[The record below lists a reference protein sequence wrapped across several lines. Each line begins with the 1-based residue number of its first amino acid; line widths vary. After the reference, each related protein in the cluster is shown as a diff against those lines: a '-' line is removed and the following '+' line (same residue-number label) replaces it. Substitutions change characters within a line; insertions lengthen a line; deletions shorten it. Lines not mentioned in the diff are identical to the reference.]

1 MDRKVTFVQSVSDI
15 ITNSSSEVFMVYSD
29 QSFKQIKELVNAIL
43 AINGENKYTFDDL
56 FEVEAN
62 MDKEWF
68 LGQYPEYDGL
78 SDEELL
84 EKARQYDEEN
94 YGEGYPYVNGY
105 VVTAKNVAHDDIAAK
120 LSSLDRIFESYVSYC

>member
-62 MDKEWF
+62 MDREWF
-68 LGQYPEYDGL
+68 LEQYPEYDGL

>member
-1 MDRKVTFVQSVSDI
+1 MDRKVTFVQSVSGI

-68 LGQYPEYDGL
+68 LEQYPEYDGL

-105 VVTAKNVAHDDIAAK
+105 VVTAKNVAHDDISAK
-120 LSSLDRIFESYVSYC
+120 LSSLDKIFESYVSYC

>member
-68 LGQYPEYDGL
+68 LEQYPEYDGL

-120 LSSLDRIFESYVSYC
+120 LSSLDRIFESYASYC

>member
-68 LGQYPEYDGL
+68 LEQYPEYDGL

-84 EKARQYDEEN
+84 EKARQHDEEN
-94 YGEGYPYVNGY
+94 YGDGYPYVNGY
-105 VVTAKNVAHDDIAAK
+105 VVTAKNVAHDDIATK
-120 LSSLDRIFESYVSYC
+120 LSLLDKIFESYVAYC

>member
-68 LGQYPEYDGL
+68 LEQYPEYDGL

-120 LSSLDRIFESYVSYC
+120 LSSLDKIFESYVSYC

>member
-1 MDRKVTFVQSVSDI
+1 MNKKVTFVQSVSDI

-68 LGQYPEYDGL
+68 LEQYPEYDGL

-84 EKARQYDEEN
+84 EKARQHDEDN
-94 YGEGYPYVNGY
+94 YGDGYPYVNGY
-105 VVTAKNVAHDDIAAK
+105 VVTAKNVAHDDIATK

>member
-1 MDRKVTFVQSVSDI
+1 MNKKVTFVQSVSDI

-43 AINGENKYTFDDL
+43 DINGENKYTFDDL

-68 LGQYPEYDGL
+68 LDEYPEYDGL
-78 SDEELL
+78 SDKELL
-84 EKARQYDEEN
+84 EKARQHDEDN
-94 YGEGYPYVNGY
+94 CREGYPYVNGY
-105 VVTAKNVAHDDIAAK
+105 VVTAKNVAHDDIATK
-120 LSSLDRIFESYVSYC
+120 LSSLDSIFETYVSYC

>member
-1 MDRKVTFVQSVSDI
+1 
-15 ITNSSSEVFMVYSD
+15 MVYSD

-62 MDKEWF
+62 IDKDWF
-68 LGQYPEYDGL
+68 LENHPEYDGL
-78 SDEELL
+78 SDKELL
-84 EKARQYDEEN
+84 EKARQYDEDN
-94 YGEGYPYVNGY
+94 CGEGYPYVNGY

-120 LSSLDRIFESYVSYC
+120 LSSLDKIFDSYVSYC

>member
-1 MDRKVTFVQSVSDI
+1 MNKKVTFVQSVSDI

-62 MDKEWF
+62 MDREWF
-68 LGQYPEYDGL
+68 LEQYPEYDGL
-78 SDEELL
+78 SDGELL